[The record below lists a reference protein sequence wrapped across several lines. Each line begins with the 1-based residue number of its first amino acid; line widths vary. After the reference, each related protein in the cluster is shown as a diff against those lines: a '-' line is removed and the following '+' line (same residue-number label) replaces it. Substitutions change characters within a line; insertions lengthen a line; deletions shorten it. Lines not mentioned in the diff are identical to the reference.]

1 MRYVDE
7 FRDKNLVLKLSARIN
22 SSAPERQIKIME
34 VCGTHTQSFHRFG
47 PGKLIPKS
55 IRFISG
61 PGCPVCVSS
70 AGYIE
75 GAISLARDKHN
86 AILTFADMLR
96 VPGKSS
102 TLEKEKAKSG
112 NVVAVYSPLEA
123 LNFAKAHP
131 KKNCIF
137 LGVGF
142 ETTIP
147 AIGLTLLAAK
157 KERVRNLFFY
167 CSFKLIPPAL
177 EYIAKDRELCISG
190 FLLPGHVSAVIGT
203 KAYAAIPKKYKIACC
218 VAGFEPLDMLE
229 GILLL
234 IEQIN
239 KGRPLLENQYKRLVR
254 KEGNL
259 KAQKVIALLFKTVDA
274 EWRGLGVIPQSGLK
288 LRREFSSFDAETVFG
303 VKPARESRSLRAN
316 GCRCS
321 EVIKGALEPQDCPLF
336 RRRCSP
342 QDPYGPC
349 MISNEGSCNVHYR
362 YAEN

>member
-1 MRYVDE
+1 MRYIDE
-7 FRDKNLVLKLSARIN
+7 FRDKRLVFKLADKIRA
-22 SSAPERQIKIME
+22 SAPEEEIKIME

-47 PGKLIPKS
+47 LGKLIPES
-55 IRFISG
+55 IKFISG

-70 AGYIE
+70 EKYIE
-75 GAISLARDKHN
+75 GAISLAQDKQN
-86 AILTFADMLR
+86 MILTFADMLR
-96 VPGKSS
+96 VPGRRS
-102 TLEKEKAKSG
+102 TLEKERSRSG
-112 NVVAVYSPLEA
+112 NVVALYSPLEA
-123 LNFAKAHP
+123 LNFARAHP
-131 KKNCIF
+131 GKKCIF

-157 KERVRNLFFY
+157 KERIRNLFFY

-177 EYIAKDRELCISG
+177 GYLAKDKKLGISG
-190 FLLPGHVSAVIGT
+190 FLLPGHVSAIIGT

-239 KGRPLLENQYKRLVR
+239 KEKPLLENQYKRLVR
-254 KEGNL
+254 KEGNPR
-259 KAQKVIALLFKTVDA
+259 AQKVISLLFQAVDA

-288 LRREFSSFDAETVFG
+288 LKKEFSAFDAEAVFG
-303 VKPARESRSLRAN
+303 IKPVKGGNSLKTG

-321 EVIKGALEPQDCPLF
+321 EVIKGSLGPQDCPFF
-336 RRRCSP
+336 RVRCSP
-342 QDPYGPC
+342 ENPYGPC
-349 MISNEGSCNVHYR
+349 MISREGSCNVHYR
-362 YAEN
+362 YG